1 MLWRAALSDVASER
15 QHFIS
20 LAQHCHTLRV
30 RFPNTL
36 DEVQMLQKLDDS
48 AFACYLLGCFW
59 YSKRRY
65 DEAVACWHETLE
77 EARIMRQR
85 IVCLACTPGT
95 NNMIRCRQWLDSAS
109 SRART

>member
-48 AFACYLLGCFW
+48 ALPVICW
-59 YSKRRY
+59 
-65 DEAVACWHETLE
+65 VASGTAKTL
-77 EARIMRQR
+77 
-85 IVCLACTPGT
+85 
-95 NNMIRCRQWLDSAS
+95 
-109 SRART
+109 

>member
-59 YSKRRY
+59 YSKDAMTRRLL
-65 DEAVACWHETLE
+65 AGMRRWRKH
-77 EARIMRQR
+77 RIMRQH
-85 IVCLACTPGT
+85 IVYLACTHGT
-95 NNMIRCRQWLDSAS
+95 NNMIRCGQWLDSS
-109 SRART
+109 KQSR